1 MKNANVIN
9 LSVDDRVDEAIHKAM
24 DIYLSKLKTGF
35 IDIGLEAA
43 FQMHLADII
52 SRELDQKTFYK
63 DERFI
68 VKFEKN
74 MPINGNNDYVD
85 IVIEY
90 QKQDEQRFYLIELKF
105 KKISDSAPD
114 LGVIQSYI
122 DIYNLD
128 CHRAITANV
137 CGCYFIFMT
146 DLNTYTKSAKKGTR
160 QALPMHDR
168 ATITA
173 HRSYTVSGNAAINA
187 TIKYPSGFTFNN
199 NYNIEYEKWD
209 INGKPYWHFI
219 LKI

>member
-52 SRELDQKTFYK
+52 SKELDQKTFYK

-90 QKQDEQRFYLIELKF
+90 QKQDEQRFYLVELKF
-105 KKISDSAPD
+105 KKISDSAPN

-128 CHRAITANV
+128 CHKAITKNV
-137 CGCYFIFMT
+137 RGCYFIFMT
-146 DLNTYTKSAKKGTR
+146 DEEAYIKPAKAGTR
-160 QALPMHDR
+160 QKLPMHDG

-173 HRSYTVSGNAAINA
+173 NQAYTVSCPAAIKE
-187 TIKYPSGFTFNN
+187 TKKYPSGFTFNN

-209 INGKPYWHFI
+209 INGKSYWHFI